1 LKHNGIAGENA
12 VDSAASTGYYSPVL
26 PREAIM
32 AKLAARVV
40 GLLLF
45 CFTIALWA
53 QAPLAPEAY
62 RQMKYRYIG
71 PVGNRATA
79 VVGIAGNPWI
89 YYVGAASGGIFK
101 SIDGGIHWEPIFDDQ
116 DVSSIGSLALAP
128 SDPNIVWA
136 GTGESF
142 VRSHI
147 SVGNGIYKSTDAGK
161 TWTRMGLEKTG
172 RIANIVIDPHNPDI
186 VLACAM
192 GHAYGRQP
200 ERGVFRTTDGGQTWQ
215 RTLFVDEDTGCGDM
229 AMDPNNPHIFF
240 AGMWQIEIHTWS
252 RTSGGPGSGL
262 FKSSDG
268 GATWK
273 RLEEHGLPH
282 APVGRITVRVA
293 PKDSRR
299 VYALIETG
307 DNALIDG
314 KPSQRGSLWRSDDG
328 GDNWQM
334 INADRQLRGRT
345 AYYTREEIA
354 PDDEN
359 EVYFFTAAF
368 SRTLD
373 GGHSLTPIPQTPG
386 GDNHEMWI
394 DPRNGNRM
402 AVVNDSGVSI
412 SVNRGKTWNRI
423 QLPIGQIYHATVD
436 DQIPYNVYGNR
447 QDGPSW
453 RGPSNSLQFGG
464 GEGGGFGGGQIS
476 RSLWHSI
483 GGGESGF
490 ATPDPVDNNIIW
502 STGTGAGS
510 VGGYVARFDE
520 RNRQYRDV
528 EVWPE
533 TVSGA
538 TAAEVKYRF
547 NWEFPVTIS
556 PHDHNKVYVGSQYV
570 HVTTDGGNSWQIIS
584 PDLTRND
591 KTRMGVSGGLT
602 PDNIGVEYAG
612 VVFAI
617 AESPKEAGVI
627 WAGTNDGLLQL
638 TRDGGKTW
646 TNLTKNIPNLPEW
659 GTFSNIESSRYDAAT
674 AYVTVD
680 FHQMNNRDPFVYK
693 TNDYGKTWTQITNG
707 IPHSMLSYAHCIRED
722 PVRKGLLYL
731 GTENALYISFD
742 DGRNWQPLQS
752 GLPHAPAYWMTVQ
765 ERFHDLVVATYG
777 RGFWILD
784 DITPL
789 QQLTPQVGAASAY
802 LFAPRD
808 AYRFRNTI
816 QPVSVTYD
824 PAAGHNLPYGADI
837 NFYLKSKP
845 AANEE
850 VRITISDAAGKM
862 VRSIDCNL
870 QHGET
875 GAAAATS
882 GQAAEEGEQEGP
894 GSRPISCHAEAGINR
909 VWWDLRGEPTTQ
921 VRLRTT
927 HLYASEVTS
936 GPQGWRAA
944 SGSVAGRISL
954 LVAPGA
960 YTIKLKVNHQEYT
973 QKLNVLKDPHST
985 GTESDIA
992 QQMKLLGALRDDLEA
1007 VSESVNHMELLRSQ
1021 LVSLGRGFDNTET
1034 VRPVRSAAS
1043 DLEGKLIGVEG
1054 KFLQLN
1060 ATGRGQDNVRYTP
1073 MLMQKLTYLAGQ
1085 IAQSDFPPTTQ
1096 QQAVA
1101 QELHQQAQ
1109 QYQQQF
1115 AQVMEEVQRFNVML
1129 RERDIPN
1136 IYLPKPATAAA
1147 SAGSDR

>member
-1 LKHNGIAGENA
+1 MLGIL
-12 VDSAASTGYYSPVL
+12 SL
-26 PREAIM
+26 
-32 AKLAARVV
+32 
-40 GLLLF
+40 
-45 CFTIALWA
+45 CFFSIALMA
-53 QAPLAPEAY
+53 QTPGSPTRALRDGVEGPLAPDAY
-62 RQMKYRYIG
+62 RQLKYRYIG
-71 PVGNRATA
+71 PVGNRATS

-101 SIDGGIHWEPIFDDQ
+101 TTDGGTHWEPIFDGQ

-128 SDPNIVWA
+128 SNPNIVWA

-147 SVGNGIYKSTDAGK
+147 SVGSGIYKSTDAGK
-161 TWTRMGLEKTG
+161 TWTKMGLEKTG
-172 RIANIVIDPHNPDI
+172 RIANVIVDPHNPEI
-186 VLACAM
+186 VLACSM
-192 GHAYGRQP
+192 GHAYGPQP
-200 ERGVFRTTDGGQTWQ
+200 ERGVFRTTDGGKTWQ
-215 RTLFVDEDTGCGDM
+215 RTLFVDENTGCGDM
-229 AMDPNNPHIFF
+229 AMDPNNPQILF

-252 RTSGGPGSGL
+252 RTSGGEGSGL

-268 GATWK
+268 GVTWK
-273 RLEEHGLPH
+273 RLEERGLPH
-282 APVGRITVRVA
+282 APVGRIAVRVA
-293 PKDSRR
+293 PRDSRR
-299 VYALIETG
+299 VYAMIETG
-307 DNALIDG
+307 DGAVIDG
-314 KPSQRGSLWRSDDG
+314 KPTQRGSLWRSDDG

-334 INADRQLRGRT
+334 ISADRQLRGRT
-345 AYYTREEIA
+345 AYYCREEIA
-354 PDDEN
+354 PDNEN

-368 SRTLD
+368 SRSLD
-373 GGHSLTPIPQTPG
+373 GGRTLTGMPQSPG

-394 DPRNGNRM
+394 DPTNGDRM

-412 SVNRGKTWNRI
+412 SVNRGNSWNHI
-423 QLPIGQIYHATVD
+423 QLPIAQIYHATVD

-447 QDGPSW
+447 QDGPSY

-464 GEGGGFGGGQIS
+464 FGGGGGGGGQIS

-483 GGGESGF
+483 AGGESGF

-502 STGTGAGS
+502 STGTGSGS

-538 TAAEVKYRF
+538 TASEVKYRF

-591 KTRMGVSGGLT
+591 KTRMGSSGGLT

-638 TRDGGKTW
+638 TRDSGKTW

-659 GTFSNIESSRYDAAT
+659 GTFSNIEASRYDAAT

-680 FHQMNNRDPFVYK
+680 FHQVNSRDPFVYK

-722 PVRKGLLYL
+722 PVHKGLLYL
-731 GTENALYISFD
+731 GTENALYVSFD
-742 DGRNWQPLQS
+742 DGKNWQPLES
-752 GLPHAPAYWMTVQ
+752 GLPHAPVYWITVQ

-789 QQLTPQVGAASAY
+789 QQLSSQISAASAH

-816 QPVSVTYD
+816 QAFSVTYD
-824 PAAGHNLPYGADI
+824 PTAGQNVPYGADI

-845 AANEE
+845 AEKDR
-850 VRITISDAAGKM
+850 VRLTISDAAGKT
-862 VRSIDCNL
+862 VRTIDCNP
-870 QHGET
+870 QRAEGGAEPAAGE
-875 GAAAATS
+875 A
-882 GQAAEEGEQEGP
+882 GEQEFGP
-894 GSRPISCHAEAGINR
+894 RPISCHAEAGINR
-909 VWWDLRGEPTTQ
+909 AWWDLRGEPTTQ
-921 VRLRTT
+921 IRLRTA
-927 HLYASEVTS
+927 HLYAQDVAP

-944 SGSVAGRISL
+944 PGTGRTSL
-954 LVAPGA
+954 LVPPGV
-960 YTIKLKVNHQEYT
+960 YTVKLTVNDQEFT
-973 QKLNVLKDPHST
+973 QKLNVLKDPHSA
-985 GTESDIA
+985 GSESDIA
-992 QQMKLLGALRDDLEA
+992 EQTKLLTALRDDLESLA
-1007 VSESVNHMELLRSQ
+1007 ENVNQIEMVRSQ
-1021 LVSLGRGFDNTET
+1021 LVSLDRSLGNAET
-1034 VRPVRSAAS
+1034 ARPVRTAAS
-1043 DLEGKLIGVEG
+1043 DISGKLIGVEG
-1054 KFLQLN
+1054 KFMQLN
-1060 ATGRGQDNVRYTP
+1060 ATGRGQDNVRYSP
-1073 MLMQKLTYLAGQ
+1073 MLVQKLSYLAGQ
-1085 IAQSDFPPTTQ
+1085 VAQSDFPPTTQ
-1096 QQAVA
+1096 QKAVA
-1101 QELHQQAQ
+1101 QELHEQAM
-1109 QYQQQF
+1109 QYGKEF
-1115 AQVMEEVQRFNVML
+1115 AQVLEDVQRFNAML

-1136 IYLPKPATAAA
+1136 IFLPRPRPAAVA
-1147 SAGSDR
+1147 AGSNQ